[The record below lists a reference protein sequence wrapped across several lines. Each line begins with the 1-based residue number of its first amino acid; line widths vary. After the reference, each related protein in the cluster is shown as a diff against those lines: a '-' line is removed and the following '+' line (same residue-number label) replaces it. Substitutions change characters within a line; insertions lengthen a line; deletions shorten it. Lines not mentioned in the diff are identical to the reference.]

1 MKERKRVLTESQL
14 RKEKKK
20 AAKDATDSAM
30 LIMLLAA
37 QDELKLSEDQCEAV
51 LVRAGRYTSYYED
64 HLVRMRD
71 IAETME
77 KQTGMKLSFWK
88 KEKR

>member
-1 MKERKRVLTESQL
+1 MKERKRVLTEPQL

-20 AAKDATDSAM
+20 AAKDATDSTM

-51 LVRAGRYTSYYED
+51 LVRAGRYASYYED